1 MSSYM
6 ELIDKVSRLCKTADR
21 INTSAE
27 NFFRSFIIVHDIT
40 SIGKEKE
47 QFFWSNPDNYLK
59 EILNNQYNAWYVE
72 SLKLIETYVPS
83 NIKSFK
89 NEHEKAVCYI
99 DLSFC
104 SPQKHEY
111 SENEAILKIFKQA
124 LNIQAAIIY
133 EISHLI
139 GQYDFEKIHH
149 SASEKEGS
157 PQSIVITNHNTNEI
171 SVEVKNEVIIQA
183 FKPVLDAEIN
193 EILQNIDLIK
203 PKEQNQVKEICT
215 EILSDKNASP
225 AGLKNKLSKLTPLLN
240 AVPKSLLAVNTF
252 LQILN
257 SLPSVT

>member
-27 NFFRSFIIVHDIT
+27 NFFRSFIIIPDT
-40 SIGKEKE
+40 SIEKEKE

-59 EILNNQYNAWYVE
+59 EIFNNQYNAWYIE

-99 DLSFC
+99 DFSFC
-104 SPQKHEY
+104 SPQKHGY
-111 SENEAILKIFKQA
+111 SENETILKNFKQA

-139 GQYDFEKIHH
+139 GQYDFETIHH
-149 SASEKEGS
+149 SASEKEGNS
-157 PQSIVITNHNTNEI
+157 QSIVFNSHINNEI
-171 SVEVKNEVIIQA
+171 SVEIKNEVVIQVLKPILDDEIKKILNDINA
-183 FKPVLDAEIN
+183 FKN
-193 EILQNIDLIK
+193 EEQHQIK
-203 PKEQNQVKEICT
+203 DICT
-215 EILSDKNASP
+215 KILSDKSATPS
-225 AGLKNKLSKLTPLLN
+225 GLNNKLSKLTPLLN
-240 AVPKSLLAVNTF
+240 AVPQSLSTLNTL
-252 LQILN
+252 LQIIN